1 MKQNLFNIK
10 RNKFFNF
17 FQKKQFLGIGVV
29 VILIIISIVV
39 IATVGTSDD
48 DGDSGGGSGGGG
60 GSGDESSI
68 SIDEFLNRAFSQ
80 KSFNGS
86 WSENKEILWTDQVS
100 FSK

>member
-1 MKQNLFNIK
+1 M
-10 RNKFFNF
+10 
-17 FQKKQFLGIGVV
+17 GIGVV

-60 GSGDESSI
+60 GSGDGSSI

-100 FSK
+100 FNSQKSSNGLC